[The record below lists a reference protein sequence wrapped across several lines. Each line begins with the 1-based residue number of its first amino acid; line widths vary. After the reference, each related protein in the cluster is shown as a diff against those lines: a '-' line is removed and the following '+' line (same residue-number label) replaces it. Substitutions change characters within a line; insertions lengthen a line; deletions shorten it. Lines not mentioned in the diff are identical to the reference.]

1 MIVLNIPVFIMCLA
15 GSFLAGYIVGVKEKR
30 KNKKENK

>member
-15 GSFLAGYIVGVKEKR
+15 GSFLAGYIIGKK
-30 KNKKENK
+30 KNNKKSQ

>member
-15 GSFLAGYIVGVKEKR
+15 GAYLAGYIVSKKKSK
-30 KNKKENK
+30 KNK

>member
-15 GSFLAGYIVGVKEKR
+15 GSFLAGYILGK
-30 KNKKENK
+30 KNKKKSNS